1 MRSQRGYTNIQNR
14 DNRKRMKLKGQEQK
28 SFLKLP
34 KCLQNNRQ
42 NNWKAKDKAL
52 KIQKTL

>member
-42 NNWKAKDKAL
+42 NNWKAKDKAQ